1 MKKQENNIQVEIE
14 NNIAVL
20 TICRE
25 KQLNALNQSVLN
37 HLSVTL
43 DSLAEDPTVRVLI
56 ITGKGDKAFV
66 AGADIKEFQHFN
78 TQEGYELAKNG
89 QENVFD
95 KIENF
100 SKPIIAAVNGYALG
114 GGLELAISC
123 HIRVASK
130 SAKLGFPECS
140 LGLIPGYGGTQR
152 LGQLI
157 GKGNAFEMIL
167 TGSMLNAEKSEKLG
181 LINKISDDKNILV
194 DAKKMAQS
202 CIKNSPKALASAI
215 KCINKS
221 FYKKGFESEKKEFSK
236 LFNTEDFKEGVLAF
250 LEKRRPNY

>member
-1 MKKQENNIQVEIE
+1 MMKKENNIQIEVE
-14 NNIAVL
+14 NNVALL

-37 HLSVTL
+37 NLSKEL
-43 DSLAEDPTVRVLI
+43 DNLAKDSTVRALI
-56 ITGKGDKAFV
+56 ITGKGDKSFV

-78 TQEGYELAKNG
+78 SKEGYQLAHKG

-95 KIENF
+95 KIESF
-100 SKPIIAAVNGYALG
+100 SKPIIAAINGYALG
-114 GGLELAISC
+114 GGLELAIAC
-123 HIRVASK
+123 HIRVASE

-152 LGQLI
+152 LGQLV
-157 GKGNAFEMIL
+157 GKGNAFEIIL
-167 TGSMLNAEKSEKLG
+167 TGSMLSADESKKIG
-181 LINKISDDKNILV
+181 LINKISNNQNTLV
-194 DAKKMAQS
+194 DAKKIAQD

-215 KCINKS
+215 KCINNS
-221 FYKKGFESEKKEFSK
+221 FYTNGFESEKTEFSK
-236 LFNTEDFKEGVLAF
+236 LFNTDDFKEGVLAF

>member
-1 MKKQENNIQVEIE
+1 MKQDSNIQIEIE
-14 NNIAVL
+14 NNIATL

-37 HLSVTL
+37 NLSIAL
-43 DSLAEDPTVRVLI
+43 DKLAEDSTVRVLI
-56 ITGKGDKAFV
+56 ITGQGNRSFV

-78 TQEGYELAKNG
+78 TKEGYELAKNG

-114 GGLELAISC
+114 GGLELAIAC
-123 HIRVASK
+123 HIRVASE

-167 TGSMLNAEKSEKLG
+167 TGSMLNADKSEKIG
-181 LINKISDDKNILV
+181 LVNKVSDDKNILI
-194 DAKKMAQS
+194 DAKKIAQK
-202 CIKNSPKALASAI
+202 CIKNSPKALNSAI
-215 KCINKS
+215 KCINNS
-221 FYKKGFESEKKEFSK
+221 FYRNGFESEKTEFSK
-236 LFNTEDFKEGVLAF
+236 LFNTDDFKEGVLAF

>member
-14 NNIAVL
+14 NNIAIL

-25 KQLNALNQSVLN
+25 KQLNALNQSVLEN
-37 HLSVTL
+37 LSIIL
-43 DSLAEDPTVRVLI
+43 DDLAADSEVRVLI
-56 ITGKGDKAFV
+56 ITGQGDRSFV

-78 TQEGYELAKNG
+78 TKEGFELAHNG
-89 QENVFD
+89 QKNVFD

-114 GGLELAISC
+114 GGLELAIAC
-123 HIRVASK
+123 HIRIASE

-167 TGSMLNAEKSEKLG
+167 TGSMFNAEKSKKIG
-181 LINKISDDKNILV
+181 LINKISDNKNLLI
-194 DAKKMAQS
+194 DAKKMAAA
-202 CIKNSPKALASAI
+202 CLKNSPKALASAI
-215 KCINKS
+215 KCINSS
-221 FYKKGFESEKKEFSK
+221 FYTNGFELEKTEFSK
-236 LFNTEDFKEGVLAF
+236 LFNTEEFKEGVLAF